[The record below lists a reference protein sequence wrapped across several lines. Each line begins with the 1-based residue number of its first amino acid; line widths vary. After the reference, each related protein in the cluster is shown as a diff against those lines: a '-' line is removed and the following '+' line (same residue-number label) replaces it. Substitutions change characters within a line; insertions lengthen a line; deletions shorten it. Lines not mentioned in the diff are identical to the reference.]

1 MARLSR
7 RILFFLSLLAGL
19 AGGLCGLNPAKRVT
33 QYAVNVWKSE
43 RGLPNSSVLVIAQDR
58 SGFLWLGTA
67 EGLVRFDGASF
78 VTFNS
83 GNTPA
88 FKDNF
93 VNNLL
98 VDRRGVLWI
107 GTARGKLLSL
117 ERGEFRAHPLP
128 DDVSHISYSSIA
140 EDDGGDLWVGT
151 SAGLFRFPAGS
162 EGPPARQPGLAG
174 ASILA
179 LAVDGAGR
187 LLASVAGSGLQRLEN
202 GAWRPLVPGSA
213 LDSRDIFIIRPSREG
228 GLWLGTDDGLIH
240 FRGGSWQ
247 DVSPPGGLD
256 TLVTALVE
264 DRDGNLWVGS
274 ENGLF
279 RWRGGEWQSL
289 DRSKGM
295 DSDYVYAVHEDVEG
309 SLWVGAL
316 DGGLIQVRDEKIT
329 AYSDREGL
337 AGSKFRCL
345 HGGAPGELWIGGGG
359 GVLNRYRNGRCDSF
373 VLPGA
378 ARNHAVYSLETGA
391 DGALWLGTS
400 AGLLRFQ
407 NGRARPV
414 ALPGVRPDVEV
425 RCLARDP
432 AGSLWAGTWGQGVFE
447 IGSGGA
453 KHYGAVDGLPGEF
466 VSSLLVDR
474 AGNVWAGCDD
484 GLAVLRAGGGARFAP
499 EPFLAGS
506 QVNSFLED
514 GAGNLWVGTKQGIK
528 VRRDGRW
535 GSVSADQGLF
545 DSQVYAILEDGAGD
559 MWLSSER
566 GIFRVPAAEL
576 DAAAFDR
583 TRRVAGRMF
592 DENDGMKSRICNYGN
607 PAGWRDAGGRLW
619 FANLVGVVSVDPA
632 AIRPSDRVP
641 PVLIEEAV
649 ADGRA
654 LPLPAAGNAA
664 PCVLPAGSRQLE
676 FAYTALSFIRSDRI
690 VFRYRLDGYDRDWV
704 SAGSRRQAFYNDL
717 RPGRYR
723 FRVVAASADGVWNRA
738 GASFAFVLRPFVWQ
752 TAWFLALAA
761 LAFAAL
767 SGASWQLLRR
777 YLRAVSF
784 WKKRTQVGHYR
795 LLETIGS
802 GGMATVYRAR
812 DLQGEG
818 RIVAL
823 KLLKEE
829 NFHDE
834 AQKRRFRHESLI
846 SATLDHPHIV
856 RVFERGET
864 QDCFYIAMEL
874 LEGTSLAQLMRS
886 RGPLLLADAVMIM
899 RQVVDALGA
908 IHGRQIVHRD
918 MKPENVMI
926 CERPGQPLFVKLLDF
941 GLAITPAQSRLT
953 MSGVVMGTVRYLP
966 PERIRDGVSSPAGDI
981 YSAGI
986 ILYEMLTGTK
996 PFWSE
1001 GTGEVIHRILDTQP
1015 LPAREINPAVPPEA
1029 EALIAAMID
1038 KDPARRPSL
1047 KEIEDQLKKLAEMQD
1062 VRR

>member
-1 MARLSR
+1 MAPGLR
-7 RILFFLSLLAGL
+7 RRTIVLCLLAELACGL
-19 AGGLCGLNPAKRVT
+19 WGLNPAKRVT
-33 QYAVNVWKSE
+33 QYAINVWKSE
-43 RGLPNSSVLVIAQDR
+43 RGLPNSSVLAIAQDR
-58 SGFLWLGTA
+58 RGFLWLGTA
-67 EGLVRFDGASF
+67 EGLVRFDGVNF
-78 VTFNS
+78 TIYNS
-83 GNTPA
+83 GNIPA
-88 FKDNF
+88 FQDNF
-93 VNNLL
+93 VNNLH

-107 GTARGKLLSL
+107 GTLRGKLLSM
-117 ERGEFRAHPLP
+117 ERGEFRDHPFP
-128 DDVSHISYSSIA
+128 DDVSRISYSCIA
-140 EDDGGDLWVGT
+140 EDARGDLWVGT

-162 EGPPARQPGLAG
+162 DSPPVRQPGLANVP
-174 ASILA
+174 IMA
-179 LAVDGAGR
+179 LAVDDAGR
-187 LLASVAGSGLQRLEN
+187 LVTSVAGGGLQRLEN
-202 GAWRPLVPGSA
+202 GAWRTLVPGSA
-213 LDSRDIFIIRPSREG
+213 LVPREIFIIRSSHDG
-228 GLWLGTDDGLIH
+228 SLWLGTDDGLIR
-240 FRGGSWQ
+240 FRGGRWQ
-247 DVSPPGGLD
+247 DVSPPEGLNS
-256 TLVTALVE
+256 LVTALVE
-264 DRDGNLWVGS
+264 DRDGNVWVGS
-274 ENGLF
+274 ENGLY
-279 RWRGGEWQSL
+279 RWHDGDWQFL
-289 DRSKGM
+289 GRSKGI

-329 AYSDREGL
+329 AYTDREGL

-345 HGGAPGELWIGGGG
+345 HGGASGELWIGGGG
-359 GVLNRYRNGRCDSF
+359 GYLNRYRNGRCDSF
-373 VLPGA
+373 ALPGA

-400 AGLLRFQ
+400 DGLLRFRE
-407 NGRARPV
+407 GRARAVP
-414 ALPGVRPDVEV
+414 LPGVRRGVEV

-432 AGSLWAGTWGQGVFE
+432 AGRLWAGTWGQGIFVVGNGRTKRF
-447 IGSGGA
+447 GA
-453 KHYGAVDGLPGEF
+453 AAGLPGDL
-466 VSSLLVDR
+466 VSSLRIDR
-474 AGNVWAGCDD
+474 AGNVWAGCDN
-484 GLAVLRAGGGARFAP
+484 GLAVLRAAGGGRFTA
-499 EPFLAGS
+499 EPFLAGC

-514 GAGNLWVGTKQGIK
+514 DAGNLWVGTKQGIK
-528 VRRDGRW
+528 VFRDGRW
-535 GSVSADQGLF
+535 GSVGTDQGLF
-545 DSQVYAILEDGAGD
+545 DSRVYAILKDGTGD

-566 GIFRVPAAEL
+566 GIFRVGAGEL
-576 DAAAFDR
+576 EAAAFDR

-607 PAGWRDAGGRLW
+607 PAGWRDADGRLW
-619 FANLVGVVSVDPA
+619 FANLVGVASVDPA
-632 AIRPSDRVP
+632 AIRPSSRVP

-649 ADGRA
+649 ADGRR
-654 LPLPAAGNAA
+654 LPLAGEGVAGSWT
-664 PCVLPAGSRQLE
+664 LPAGSRKLE
-676 FAYTALSFIRSDRI
+676 FTYTALSLVRSDRI

-704 SAGSRRQAFYNDL
+704 NAGSRRQAFYNDL

-723 FRVVAASADGVWNRA
+723 FRVIAASADGVWNRA
-738 GASFAFVLRPFVWQ
+738 DASFAFVLRPFVWQ
-752 TAWFLALAA
+752 TAWFLALAV

-767 SGASWQLLRR
+767 SGATWQLLRR

-812 DLQGEG
+812 DLLGQG
-818 RIVAL
+818 RVVAL

-846 SATLDHPHIV
+846 TATLDHPHV
-856 RVFERGET
+856 VSVFERGET
-864 QDCFYIAMEL
+864 GDCFYIAMEL
-874 LEGTSLAQLMRS
+874 LEGISLARLMRS
-886 RGPLLLADAVMIM
+886 RGPLPLADAVTIM

-908 IHGRQIVHRD
+908 IHCRQIVHRD
-918 MKPENVMI
+918 LKPENVMI

-986 ILYEMLTGTK
+986 ILYEMLTDTK

-1001 GTGEVIHRILDTQP
+1001 GTGEVIHRILDTEP

-1029 EALIAAMID
+1029 GALIAAMID

-1047 KEIEDQLKKLAEMQD
+1047 PEIEEQLKKLAEMPEA
-1062 VRR
+1062 R

>member
-1 MARLSR
+1 MARLPR
-7 RILFFLSLLAGL
+7 RTFLILGLLAGL
-19 AGGLCGLNPAKRVT
+19 AGGLWGLNPAKRIT

-43 RGLPNSSVLVIAQDR
+43 RGLPNSSVLAIAQDR

-67 EGLVRFDGASF
+67 EGLVRFDGANF
-78 VTFNS
+78 VTFS
-83 GNTPA
+83 SANTPA
-88 FKDNF
+88 FRDNF
-93 VNNLL
+93 VNNLH
-98 VDRRGVLWI
+98 VDRRGNLWV

-117 ERGEFRAHPLP
+117 ERGEFRARPLA
-128 DDVSHISYSSIA
+128 DDVSRISYSCIA
-140 EDDGGDLWVGT
+140 EDDRGDLWVGT
-151 SAGLFRFPAGS
+151 SAGLFQFPAGS
-162 EGPPARQPGLAG
+162 PGPPIRHPGLAN
-174 ASILA
+174 APILA

-187 LLASVAGSGLQRLEN
+187 LLVSIAGGGLQRLEN
-202 GAWRPLVPGSA
+202 GAWRPLVPGSELGA
-213 LDSRDIFIIRPSREG
+213 REVFIIRPGRDG
-228 GLWLGTDDGLIH
+228 GLWLGTDDGLIR
-240 FRGGSWQ
+240 FRGGSLEN
-247 DVSPPGGLD
+247 VSPPGGLD

-274 ENGLF
+274 ENGLY
-279 RWRGGEWQSL
+279 RWHGGDWQSL
-289 DRSKGM
+289 DRSKGI
-295 DSDYVYAVHEDVEG
+295 DSDYVYAVHEDAEG

-329 AYSDREGL
+329 AYTDREGL

-345 HGGAPGELWIGGGG
+345 HGGASGELWIGGGG
-359 GVLNRYRNGRCDSF
+359 GVLNRYQDGRCDSF
-373 VLPGA
+373 PLPGS
-378 ARNHAVYSLETGA
+378 ARNHAVYSLEAGA
-391 DGALWLGTS
+391 DGVLWLGTS
-400 AGLLRFQ
+400 EGLLRFRD
-407 NGRARPV
+407 GRARPV
-414 ALPGVRPDVEV
+414 ALPGAAHGAEV

-432 AGSLWAGTWGQGVFE
+432 GGRLWAGTWGQGVFAL
-447 IGSGGA
+447 GNGGA
-453 KHYGAVDGLPGEF
+453 KRYGAADGLPGGL
-466 VSSLLVDR
+466 VSSLRIDR
-474 AGNVWAGCDD
+474 AGNVWAGCGN
-484 GLAVLRAGGGARFAP
+484 GLAVLRAGGNGRFAV
-499 EPFLAGS
+499 EPSLAGC

-514 GAGNLWVGTKQGIK
+514 DAGNLWLGTKQGIK
-528 VRRDGRW
+528 VLRGGRW
-535 GSVSADQGLF
+535 GSVNADQGLF
-545 DSQVYAILEDGAGD
+545 DSQVYAILEDGTGG

-566 GIFRVPAAEL
+566 GIFRVGAGEL
-576 DAAAFDR
+576 LAAAFDR
-583 TRRVAGRMF
+583 TRRVTGRMF

-641 PVLIEEAV
+641 PVRIEAAL
-649 ADGRA
+649 ADDRA
-654 LPLPAAGNAA
+654 LPLPAEGTAA
-664 PCVLPAGSRQLE
+664 PCQLPAGSKQLE
-676 FAYTALSFIRSDRI
+676 FAYTALSLVRSDRI
-690 VFRYRLDGYDRDWV
+690 VFRYRLDGHDRDWV
-704 SAGSRRQAFYNDL
+704 SAGPRRQAFYNDL

-723 FRVVAASADGVWNRA
+723 FRVIAASADGVWNQV

-767 SGASWQLLRR
+767 SGAAWQLLRR

-802 GGMATVYRAR
+802 GGMATIYRAR

-818 RIVAL
+818 RVVAL
-823 KLLKEE
+823 KLLREE

-834 AQKRRFRHESLI
+834 AQKRRFRHESFI
-846 SATLDHPHIV
+846 TSTLDHPHIV
-856 RVFERGET
+856 RVYERGET

-874 LEGTSLAQLMRS
+874 LEGTSLARLMHS
-886 RGPLLLADAVMIM
+886 RGPLRLADAVAIM

-918 MKPENVMI
+918 LKPENIMI
-926 CERPGQPLFVKLLDF
+926 CERAGQPLFVKLLDF
-941 GLAITPAQSRLT
+941 GLAITPDQSRLT
-953 MSGVVMGTVRYLP
+953 LSGVVMGTVRYLP

-981 YSAGI
+981 YSAGV
-986 ILYEMLTGTK
+986 ILYEMLTGSK

-1001 GTGEVIHRILDTQP
+1001 GTGEVIHRILDTEP

-1047 KEIEDQLKKLAEMQD
+1047 QGIEEQLRKLAEL
-1062 VRR
+1062 

>member
-1 MARLSR
+1 MARVPR
-7 RILFFLSLLAGL
+7 RILSILGLLAGL
-19 AGGLCGLNPAKRVT
+19 AGGLWGLDPAKRVT

-43 RGLPNSSVLVIAQDR
+43 RGLPNSSVLAIVQDR

-67 EGLVRFDGASF
+67 EGLVRFDGSNF
-78 VTFNS
+78 VIFNS

-88 FKDNF
+88 FQDNF

-98 VDRRGVLWI
+98 VDRRGILWI
-107 GTARGKLLSL
+107 GTVRGKLLSL
-117 ERGEFRAHPLP
+117 EQGGFRSHPLP
-128 DDVSHISYSSIA
+128 SEVTRIPYSCIA
-140 EDDGGDLWVGT
+140 EDDHGDLWVGT
-151 SAGLFRFPAGS
+151 SAGLFRFPAGGG
-162 EGPPARQPGLAG
+162 GPAIRHPGLAG

-179 LAVDGAGR
+179 LAVDNGGR
-187 LLASVAGSGLQRLEN
+187 LVASVAGGGLQRLEN
-202 GAWRPLVPGSA
+202 GAWRLLLPGAALVP
-213 LDSRDIFIIRPSREG
+213 REIFIIRPGRDG
-228 GLWLGTDDGLIH
+228 GLWLGTDDGLVR
-240 FRGGSWQ
+240 FRNGSWQ

-256 TLVTALVE
+256 SLVTALVE
-264 DRDGNLWVGS
+264 DRDGNVWVGS
-274 ENGLF
+274 ENGLY
-279 RWRGGEWQSL
+279 RWHGGDWQFL
-289 DRSKGM
+289 GRSKGI

-329 AYSDREGL
+329 AYTDREGL

-345 HGGAPGELWIGGGG
+345 HGGAPGELWIAGGGG
-359 GVLNRYRNGRCDSF
+359 FLNRYRDGRCDSF
-373 VLPGA
+373 ALPRA
-378 ARNHAVYSLETGA
+378 ARNHAVYSLEMGA
-391 DGALWLGTS
+391 AGALWLGTS

-407 NGRARPV
+407 DGRARPV
-414 ALPGVRPDVEV
+414 ALSGARGDVEV
-425 RCLARDP
+425 RCLASDA
-432 AGSLWAGTWGQGVFE
+432 AGRLWAGTWGQGIFA
-447 IGSGGA
+447 IGDGRA
-453 KHYGAVDGLPGEF
+453 KRYGAVDGLPGEL
-466 VSSLLVDR
+466 VSSLLIDR
-474 AGNVWAGCDD
+474 AGNVWAGFDN
-484 GLAVLRAGGGARFAP
+484 GLAVLRAGNGGRFAA
-499 EPFLAGS
+499 EPFLAGC

-528 VRRDGRW
+528 VRRGGRW
-535 GSVSADQGLF
+535 GSVGPDQGLF
-545 DSQVYAILEDGAGD
+545 DSRIYAILEDGSGD

-566 GIFRVPAAEL
+566 GIFRVPAGEL
-576 DAAAFDR
+576 AAAAFDR

-607 PAGWRDAGGRLW
+607 PAGWRDANGRLW
-619 FANLVGVVSVDPA
+619 FANLVGVASVDPA

-641 PVLIEEAV
+641 PVLIETAM

-654 LPLPAAGNAA
+654 LPRPAGGSTT
-664 PCVLPAGSRQLE
+664 PCELPAGSKQLE
-676 FAYTALSFIRSDRI
+676 FAYTALSLVRSDRI
-690 VFRYRLDGYDRDWV
+690 VFRYKLDGQDRGWV
-704 SAGSRRQAFYNDL
+704 NAGSRRQAFYNDL

-723 FRVVAASADGVWNRA
+723 FRVIAASADGVWNQA

-767 SGASWQLLRR
+767 SGVTWQLLRR

-846 SATLDHPHIV
+846 TATLDHPHIV
-856 RVFERGET
+856 SVFERGET
-864 QDCFYIAMEL
+864 EDCFYIAMEL
-874 LEGTSLAQLMRS
+874 LEGTSLARLMRS
-886 RGPLLLADAVMIM
+886 RGPLPLADAVTIM

-918 MKPENVMI
+918 LKPENVMI
-926 CERPGQPLFVKLLDF
+926 CERAGQPLFVKLLDF

-986 ILYEMLTGTK
+986 ILYEMLTDSK

-1001 GTGEVIHRILDTQP
+1001 GTGEVIHRILDTEP
-1015 LPAREINPAVPPEA
+1015 LPAREINPAVPPAA

-1038 KDPARRPSL
+1038 KDPARRPTL
-1047 KEIEDQLKKLAEMQD
+1047 TEIEERLEKLAEI
-1062 VRR
+1062 

>member
-1 MARLSR
+1 MARRLPR
-7 RILFFLSLLAGL
+7 RIIALGLLAGL
-19 AGGLCGLNPAKRVT
+19 AGGLWGLNPAKRVT

-43 RGLPNSSVLVIAQDR
+43 RGLPNSSVLAIAQDR

-67 EGLVRFDGASF
+67 EGLVRFDGANF
-78 VTFNS
+78 VTFDS
-83 GNTPA
+83 GNTPVLR
-88 FKDNF
+88 DNF
-93 VNNLL
+93 VNNLF

-107 GTARGKLLSL
+107 GTVRGKLLSL
-117 ERGEFRAHPLP
+117 ERGEFRSHPLAG
-128 DDVSHISYSSIA
+128 DVSRISFSCIV
-140 EDDGGDLWVGT
+140 EDDRGDLWVGT

-162 EGPPARQPGLAG
+162 DGPPVRQPGLGG

-187 LLASVAGSGLQRLEN
+187 LLASVVGGGLQRLEN
-202 GAWRPLVPGSA
+202 GAWRPLVPASSGP
-213 LDSRDIFIIRPSREG
+213 SRDIFVIRPGRDG
-228 GLWLGTDDGLIH
+228 GLWLGTDEGVIRFRDG
-240 FRGGSWQ
+240 RWQ
-247 DVSPPGGLD
+247 DVSPPGGLNA
-256 TLVTALVE
+256 LVTALVE

-274 ENGLF
+274 ENGLY

-289 DRSKGM
+289 GKSRGI

-329 AYSDREGL
+329 AYTDREGL

-345 HGGAPGELWIGGGG
+345 RGGASGELWIGGGG
-359 GVLNRYRNGRCDSF
+359 GFLNRYRDGRCDAF
-373 VLPGA
+373 ALPGA
-378 ARNHAVYSLETGA
+378 SRNHAVYSLETGA

-400 AGLLRFQ
+400 AGLLRFR
-407 NGRARPV
+407 NGRAEPV
-414 ALPGVRPDVEV
+414 ALPDAPRGIEV

-432 AGSLWAGTWGQGVFE
+432 AGRLWAGTWGRGVFV
-447 IGSGGA
+447 IAGDTA
-453 KHYGAVDGLPGEF
+453 KRYGAVDGLPGDL

-474 AGNVWAGCDD
+474 AGNVWAGCEN
-484 GLAVLRAGGGARFAP
+484 GLAVLRGGGGRFAA
-499 EPFLAGS
+499 EPFLAGCS
-506 QVNSFLED
+506 VNSFLED
-514 GAGNLWVGTKQGIK
+514 GAGNLWLGTKQGIK
-528 VRRDGRW
+528 IRRNGRW

-545 DSQVYAILEDGAGD
+545 DSRAYAILEDGTGG

-566 GIFRVPAAEL
+566 GILRVPASEL
-576 DAAAFDR
+576 AAAAFDR
-583 TRRVAGRMF
+583 ARRVAGRMF

-619 FANLVGVVSVDPA
+619 FANLVGVVSVDPV

-649 ADGRA
+649 SDGRA
-654 LPLPAAGNAA
+654 LPLPADGAAA
-664 PCVLPAGSRQLE
+664 PCELPAGSKQLE
-676 FAYTALSFIRSDRI
+676 FAYTALSLVRSDRI

-723 FRVVAASADGVWNRA
+723 FRVIAASADGVWNRA
-738 GASFAFVLRPFVWQ
+738 GAAFAFVLRPFVWQ
-752 TAWFLALAA
+752 TPWFLALAA

-767 SGASWQLLRR
+767 SGVTWQLLRR

-823 KLLKEE
+823 KLLREE

-874 LEGTSLAQLMRS
+874 LDGASLARLMRA
-886 RGPLLLADAVMIM
+886 RGPLPLADAVTIM
-899 RQVVDALGA
+899 RQVIDALGA

-1001 GTGEVIHRILDTQP
+1001 GTGEVIHRILDTEP

-1047 KEIEDQLKKLAEMQD
+1047 REIEDQLSKLSEIRD